1 MEQQFSVEYTG
12 SRKLYNEF
20 GYIHVKR
27 QKAWAVMLIC
37 VIVLMVLAVVRVV
50 FDGKLHVTTLI
61 PTVIFY
67 FMWLFSDYYTG
78 AISYSAANKATRG
91 DPVRLVFSENEMTSE
106 TRTSSSKI
114 AYPSFIDGFESDNLF
129 ALYNS
134 KLTAFIVPKAGFTEG
149 TVDDFRAFISEK
161 IGTVR
166 RVQRSKRR
174 RILGIVLGVCFVLA
188 MVGGFFAYR
197 WWNNRLVTFESEP
210 YSIRLPA
217 YFHQGKEEGY
227 PFVANTKDV
236 YISVAS
242 TSKQELPDKGLT
254 GIETLADY
262 TEYFES
268 VFDVNSGEKRTLE
281 NGTVCYTYTVDWG
294 NDETYYYCD
303 AFSESDDAF
312 WVTEFYCYT
321 TTQEKY
327 APLFYEWAGT
337 IQIAD

>member
-149 TVDDFRAFISEK
+149 TVDGFRAFISEK

-188 MVGGFFAYR
+188 MVGGVFVNR
-197 WWNNRLVTFESEP
+197 WKNDRLVTYESGA

-217 YFHQGKEEGY
+217 AFEQFGDEDYTFA
-227 PFVANTKDV
+227 ANLKKGVYVIAFPEAKQIFIDGGISGIDTLEDYAELLKDV
-236 YISVAS
+236 NNIRDCG
-242 TSKQELPDKGLT
+242 TS
-254 GIETLADY
+254 
-262 TEYFES
+262 
-268 VFDVNSGEKRTLE
+268 TLE
-281 NGTVCYTYTVDWG
+281 NGAVCLTYTADYEDVTIYHCNVLQEKDDTFWVT
-294 NDETYYYCD
+294 DLYCD
-303 AFSESDDAF
+303 ASAE
-312 WVTEFYCYT
+312 E
-321 TTQEKY
+321 EY
-327 APLFYEWAGT
+327 APRFLEWAAT

>member
-1 MEQQFSVEYTG
+1 MEQHFSVEYTG

-37 VIVLMVLAVVRVV
+37 VIVLMILAVLRAVLYGQID
-50 FDGKLHVTTLI
+50 FTILI
-61 PTVIFY
+61 PTTIFY
-67 FMWLFSDYYTG
+67 IMWLIADYYTG
-78 AISYSAANKATRG
+78 AISYGAANKATRG
-91 DPVRLVFSENEMTSE
+91 NPVHLVFSENELTSE
-106 TRTSSSKI
+106 TSTSSSKI
-114 AYPSFIDGFESDNLF
+114 AYPSFLDGFESDNLF

-134 KLTAFIVPKAGFTEG
+134 KLTAILVPKAGFTEG
-149 TVDDFRAFISEK
+149 TADDFRDFISQK
-161 IGTVR
+161 IGPIR

-188 MVGGFFAYR
+188 MVGGVFANR
-197 WWNNRLVTFESEP
+197 WWNNRLVTFESAP

-217 YFHQGKEEGY
+217 AFTEEHEEGY
-227 PFVANTKDV
+227 PLTARTDDV
-236 YISVAS
+236 YLSVAS
-242 TSKQELPDKGLT
+242 TTKQELADNGLT

-262 TEYFES
+262 TEFFES
-268 VFDVNSGEKRTLE
+268 VFDVSIGEKRTLE
-281 NGTVCYTYTVDWG
+281 NGAVCYAYKIDWE
-294 NDETYYYCD
+294 NDASYYYCD

-327 APLFYEWAGT
+327 APLFYEWAST